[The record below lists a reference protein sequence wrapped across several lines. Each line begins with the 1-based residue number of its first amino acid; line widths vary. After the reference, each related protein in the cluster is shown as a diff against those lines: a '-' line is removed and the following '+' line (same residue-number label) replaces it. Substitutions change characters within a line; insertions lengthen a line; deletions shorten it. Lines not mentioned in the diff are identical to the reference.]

1 MAFIEQ
7 LQRLQRMDGL
17 IHRKGTGTAKELGSL
32 LGVARSNVF
41 NYLDI
46 LRSLGA
52 EIDYC
57 EFRKTYFYT
66 NNTRPRLS
74 IISASNSENLQGGK
88 TFFNFFFGSPKFLDW
103 DVSPLYQVQQQGEKQ
118 WASDCASL
126 WL

>member
-17 IHRKGTGTAKELGSL
+17 IHRKGTGTAQELGSL
-32 LGVARSNVF
+32 VGIARSNVF

-57 EFRKTYFYT
+57 EFRKTYFYA

-88 TFFNFFFGSPKFLDW
+88 TFFNFFL
-103 DVSPLYQVQQQGEKQ
+103 
-118 WASDCASL
+118 
-126 WL
+126 

>member
-17 IHRKGTGTAKELGSL
+17 IHRKGTGTAQELGSL
-32 LGVARSNVF
+32 VGIARSNVF

-57 EFRKTYFYT
+57 EFRKTYFYL

-74 IISASNSENLQGGK
+74 IISASNSENMQGGK
-88 TFFNFFFGSPKFLDW
+88 TFFNFFSMSPKFLDW
-103 DVSPLYQVQQQGEKQ
+103 GVSPLYQVNEQRENQ
-118 WASDCASL
+118 WASDCASFL
-126 WL
+126 L